1 MILYI
6 SICRSYLFL
15 LPPHLGGKMAISGTN
30 NKISDKELS
39 VKKSKKINT
48 TLEVVP
54 KCTCKDIR
62 TKLAFD
68 ILSRHL
74 RGNLK
79 LKKVIRAGATTSF
92 IVASLEREERIL
104 VIVPTN
110 RIAQNTII
118 NDVKKVWQIEKDEE
132 LKDKDIVQIL
142 SNHKCIH
149 NQIAFEEHPDL
160 EALQF
165 LLVKENCGEKCEY
178 FNDCPNMAI
187 IKNPD
192 AKVIV
197 ITADKLAALMLAAG
211 KKKHK
216 KGEVTEDLSISER
229 MLKIIKSVKNI
240 LFDEA
245 HWMETLTPVS
255 VDIVQHKISR
265 SNEPVSEPI
274 YLEPLAKYTPILNEF
289 LGIGTNSS
297 LQEQEKE
304 NKYASIITMLVAFK
318 QILDDRSYETNITKA
333 VQTILD
339 QVSAKDYYDKH
350 VTEIRANPWRI
361 KTDLVT
367 LCALAIEM
375 ITKEEHVLKYNL
387 SNISDINIWFAIAT
401 IVTSDLLKINA
412 IRSNENITVNI
423 SVANR
428 MKLEMIRDFIRSVQ
442 YDDNKGDRQKNRD
455 KLIILTTATFGEYDY
470 KNLFLKG
477 TKLDR
482 EMFGKEGDPLKTNEH
497 VLVLPDTKTYSIDR
511 GDYSARS
518 RIYEIAYQIAQVI
531 NEVGECLVIAPNKEQ
546 ADFLDKKLLEL
557 GYRDVRPKKTKK
569 QREERK
575 IEYIEKHHISY
586 YGSDELIGVT
596 SKYRCAVAIGGA
608 PIPNNAFDVITRD
621 KKPSNILNITA
632 SHQRA
637 AQAVMRVK
645 DPSAKSPSVIFMIGV
660 TERECNNI
668 FTYGYDRFVS
678 IGEYVK
684 GQQKPVSVEVS
695 EAVTMPNICLCD
707 DFGSRL
713 QVAKRHMQDKSKST
727 PGSIINSTHDFEPQ
741 ESIPGTGPAKIGQNL
756 FQQNISRF
764 SIIGQPIPKNLLQS
778 QLHTNINNYI
788 LGSRDGILMSK
799 NAFLNLICNV
809 GTSFRGVLTE
819 QAPNND
825 SYIPNSIPP
834 LSESRVKWHA
844 VGKKSIKVPLVSK
857 DGNSSFVQFS
867 NIKIVGDRD
876 RLCNY
881 LTSTRVPHIIELNAK
896 TQSYNI
902 WVLIEP
908 IKAKDARMFAE
919 RILAEAERIEVKK
932 DDETK
937 DVKVRES
944 IKIQCDVLPKYT
956 NVKGAKFKEYNEI
969 KLMLHPHSYLL
980 IDGEFVNDFEEII
993 IGMVEVDV
1001 PWLNSTKNM
1010 TSKPIKGLNI
1020 NDPIAIENEVEK
1032 RILSGLYDDFY
1043 GEDGKVQ
1050 LALIQERR
1058 KARKEKRLEDGG

>member
-1 MILYI
+1 
-6 SICRSYLFL
+6 
-15 LPPHLGGKMAISGTN
+15 MAISGLSG
-30 NKISDKELS
+30 KVSSKETG
-39 VKKSKKINT
+39 VNKSKKIKAT
-48 TLEVVP
+48 FEVVQ

-68 ILSRHL
+68 ILSRHP

-92 IVASLEREERIL
+92 VVASLERKERIL

-110 RIAQNTII
+110 KIAQNTII
-118 NDVKKVWQIEKDEE
+118 SDVKKVWNIEKNEE
-132 LKDKDIVQIL
+132 LKDNDIVQIL

-165 LLVKENCGEKCEY
+165 LLVKENCGEKCEH
-178 FNDCPNMAI
+178 FNVCPNMAI
-187 IKNPD
+187 IKNPN

-229 MLKIIKSVKNI
+229 MLLIIKNVKNI

-245 HWMETLTPVS
+245 HWMETITPVS
-255 VDIVQHKISR
+255 VDIVQHKISKP
-265 SNEPVSEPI
+265 NEPVSEPV
-274 YLEPLAKYTPILNEF
+274 YLDPLAKYTPILYEF
-289 LGIGTNSS
+289 LGISPNSS
-297 LQEQEKE
+297 PQEQAKSK
-304 NKYASIITMLVAFK
+304 KYASISTMLVAFNH
-318 QILDDRSYETNITKA
+318 ILTDRSYNTNITKA

-339 QVSAKDYYDKH
+339 QISAKDYYDKH
-350 VTEIRANPWRI
+350 VTEICANPWRI
-361 KTDLVT
+361 KTDSVT

-375 ITKEEHVLKYNL
+375 ITQEEHIQKYNL
-387 SNISDINIWFAIAT
+387 SNISDINLWFSIAT
-401 IVTSDLLKINA
+401 IVTSDLLRINA

-428 MKLEMIRDFIRSVQ
+428 IKLEMIRDFIRSVQ

-482 EMFGKEGDPLKTNEH
+482 EMFGKAGDPLKTNER
-497 VLVLPDTKTYSIDR
+497 VLVLPDTKTYSIER
-511 GDYSARS
+511 GDYSARF

-531 NEVGECLVIAPNKEQ
+531 KEVGECLVIAPNKEQ
-546 ADFLDKKLLEL
+546 ADFLDKKLLEF
-557 GYRDVRPKKTKK
+557 GYRDVKSRKK
-569 QREERK
+569 ENF
-575 IEYIEKHHISY
+575 IEDSNIKYNGKHHISY

-621 KKPSNILNITA
+621 KKRSNILNITA

-645 DPSAKSPSVIFMIGV
+645 DPSAKSSSVIFMIGV
-660 TERECNNI
+660 TEKECYNI

-695 EAVTMPNICLCD
+695 EAVTMPNIRLYD

-713 QVAKRHMQDKSKST
+713 QAAKRHMQCKSKSL
-727 PGSIINSTHDFEPQ
+727 PGSKINSTHDFETP
-741 ESIPGTGPAKIGQNL
+741 ESIPGTGPTKTGQNL

-764 SIIGQPIPKNLLQS
+764 STIGQPIPKNLLQS
-778 QLHTNINNYI
+778 QLHTNKLNNYI
-788 LGSRDGILMSK
+788 LGSRDGILISK

-809 GTSFRGVLTE
+809 GTSFQGFLTE

-825 SYIPNSIPP
+825 SGVSNSILP
-834 LSESRVKWHA
+834 LSESRIKLHA
-844 VGKKSIKVPLVSK
+844 IGKKSIKIPLVSK
-857 DGNSSFVQFS
+857 DGISSFVQFS
-867 NIKIVGDRD
+867 YIKIIGDRD

-881 LTSTRVPHIIELNAK
+881 LTLTRIPYIIELNAK
-896 TQSYNI
+896 TESYNI
-902 WVLIEP
+902 WVFIEP
-908 IKAKDARMFAE
+908 IKAKYARMFAE

-937 DVKVRES
+937 DIKIRES
-944 IKIQCDVLPKYT
+944 IKIECEVLPKHT

-980 IDGEFVNDFEEII
+980 IDGEFVNDFEDIKVGI
-993 IGMVEVDV
+993 VEVDV

-1010 TSKPIKGLNI
+1010 TVKPIKGLNI
-1020 NDPIAIENEVEK
+1020 NDPIAVEDEIERK
-1032 RILSGLYDDFY
+1032 ILSGKYNDFY

-1058 KARKEKRLEDGG
+1058 RDREESKLNNCNSSKASKRDNSLGAL

>member
-1 MILYI
+1 MV
-6 SICRSYLFL
+6 
-15 LPPHLGGKMAISGTN
+15 ISGSN
-30 NKISDKELS
+30 NKVSGKNNS
-39 VKKSKKINT
+39 VKKSKKIKD
-48 TLEVVP
+48 TLEIVP

-62 TKLAFD
+62 TNLAFD
-68 ILSRHL
+68 ILSRHPH
-74 RGNLK
+74 GNLK

-92 IVASLEREERIL
+92 VVSSLEREERIL

-110 RIAQNTII
+110 RIAQSTII
-118 NDVKKVWQIEKDEE
+118 NDVKKVWKLEKDEE
-132 LKDKDIVQIL
+132 LKDDDIVQIL
-142 SNHKCIH
+142 SNHKCIY

-229 MLKIIKSVKNI
+229 MLLIIKSVKNI

-255 VDIVQHKISR
+255 VDIVQHKISKP
-265 SNEPVSEPI
+265 NEPVTEPI
-274 YLEPLAKYTPILNEF
+274 YLDPLAKYTPILHEF
-289 LGIGTNSS
+289 LGIGIDFCS
-297 LQEQEKE
+297 QEQEKSK
-304 NKYASIITMLVAFK
+304 KYSSISTMLVAFQ
-318 QILDDRSYETNITKA
+318 QILADRSDGTNITKT
-333 VQTILD
+333 VQNVLD
-339 QVSAKDYYDKH
+339 QISSIDYYDKH

-375 ITKEEHVLKYNL
+375 ITKEEHILKYNL

-412 IRSNENITVNI
+412 VRSNENITVNI

-442 YDDNKGDRQKNRD
+442 YDNSKGVRQKNRD
-455 KLIILTTATFGEYDY
+455 RLIILTTATFGEYDY

-482 EMFGKEGDPLKTNEH
+482 EMFGKNGDPLKTNEH

-518 RIYEIAYQIAQVI
+518 RIYEIAYQITQVI

-557 GYRDVRPKKTKK
+557 GYRDIKPKK
-569 QREERK
+569 REKLREDRNIK
-575 IEYIEKHHISY
+575 YIEKHHVSY

-621 KKPSNILNITA
+621 KRRSNILNITA

-645 DPSAKSPSVIFMIGV
+645 DPSAKFPSVIFMIGV
-660 TERECNNI
+660 TKMECNNI
-668 FTYGYDRFVS
+668 FTFGYDRLVS
-678 IGEYVK
+678 IGEYTK
-684 GQQKPVSVEVS
+684 GQHKPVSVEVS
-695 EAVTMPNICLCD
+695 EAVTMPNIRLYD

-713 QVAKRHMQDKSKST
+713 QAAKKHMQIESRST
-727 PGSIINSTHDFEPQ
+727 SVPIINSTHDFETQ
-741 ESIPGTGPAKIGQNL
+741 ESIPGTGSTKIGQNL

-764 SIIGQPIPKNLLQS
+764 STIGQPIPKNLLQS
-778 QLHTNINNYI
+778 QLHTNINNNI

-809 GTSFRGVLTE
+809 GTSFHEFLTE

-825 SYIPNSIPP
+825 SYIPNSISP
-834 LSESRVKWHA
+834 LSESRIKWHA
-844 VGKKSIKVPLVSK
+844 VGKKAIKIPLVSK
-857 DGNSSFVQFS
+857 DGKSSFIQFS

-881 LTSTRVPHIIELNAK
+881 LTSTRIPYIVELNAK
-896 TQSYNI
+896 MESYNI
-902 WVLIEP
+902 WVFIEP
-908 IKAKDARMFAE
+908 IKAKHAKMFAG

-932 DDETK
+932 DDETRDIK
-937 DVKVRES
+937 IRES
-944 IKIQCDVLPKYT
+944 IKIQCEVLPKYT
-956 NVKGAKFKEYNEI
+956 NVKDAKIKEFNEI
-969 KLMLHPHSYLL
+969 KLILHPHSYLL
-980 IDGEFVNDFEEII
+980 IDGEFVNDFEEIN
-993 IGMVEVDV
+993 IGIVEVDV

-1010 TSKPIKGLNI
+1010 TSKPMPNFNI
-1020 NDPIAIENEVEK
+1020 NDPIAVEDEVER

-1058 KARKEKRLEDGG
+1058 KAREESKLNNCNSLKSNKKDNSLGVL